1 MNYNEIKQ
9 FTQANSSVNYSWKYL
24 KIWLEEQK
32 NEIGLE
38 LEPDFQRAHV
48 WNDEKRSKYI
58 EYILKGGISGRAIY
72 FNCSS
77 WMKEFNMPVV
87 LVDGLQRVTAVLK
100 FLNNEIT
107 IFDGKYF
114 KDIEGRLP
122 LQASFDVYVND
133 LPTRKEVLQWYIDL
147 NDGGVAHTSEEIK
160 KVKGLLELEK

>member
-1 MNYNEIKQ
+1 MNFNEIKQ
-9 FTQANSSVNYSWKYL
+9 FTQANYHVNHSWDYL
-24 KIWLEEQK
+24 KEWLEKKEK
-32 NEIGLE
+32 EVGLE
-38 LEPDFQRAHV
+38 LEPDFQRVHV
-48 WNDEKRSKYI
+48 WNDEKRSKYV

-77 WMKEFNMPVV
+77 WMKDFNTPLI

-100 FLNNEIT
+100 FLNNEIA

-122 LQASFDVYVND
+122 LHASFDVHIND
-133 LPTRKEVLQWYIDL
+133 LTTRKDVLKWYIDL

-160 KVKGLLELEK
+160 KVKGLLGLEK